1 MNAFLRTVAASVAMS
16 VFGFAASAATV
27 VDFSPET
34 TGITNLFNA
43 GNRDDAQNW
52 GTLFTLSEEFN
63 LSAIDRYGEAG
74 TGAVGDDVI
83 VKIWT
88 SDGATLLHDIS
99 TTITIQDT
107 DGAGTTD
114 SIRSRAVFDVDL
126 AAGDYLIGLAG
137 DGAELS
143 QRLLQG
149 TSGSTF
155 RFFGDGSP
163 VAEITASIRVFG
175 DTPVA
180 VPLPAGLPLM
190 IGALAVFGIVTRRR
204 AA

>member
-1 MNAFLRTVAASVAMS
+1 M
-16 VFGFAASAATV
+16 
-27 VDFSPET
+27 
-34 TGITNLFNA
+34 
-43 GNRDDAQNW
+43 
-52 GTLFTLSEEFN
+52 
-63 LSAIDRYGEAG
+63 
-74 TGAVGDDVI
+74 
-83 VKIWT
+83 
-88 SDGATLLHDIS
+88 
-99 TTITIQDT
+99 
-107 DGAGTTD
+107 
-114 SIRSRAVFDVDL
+114 FDVDL

-155 RFFGDGSP
+155 WFFGDGSP

>member
-63 LSAIDRYGEAG
+63 LSVIDRYGEAG

-155 RFFGDGSP
+155 RFFWRRFPCSGKNSKH
-163 VAEITASIRVFG
+163 SRVW
-175 DTPVA
+175 
-180 VPLPAGLPLM
+180 
-190 IGALAVFGIVTRRR
+190 
-204 AA
+204 